1 MSTKKSLYHVAINSQ
16 GYILA
21 GTPERPARRMIDA
34 PKIGET
40 PSTIDLDFSD
50 ASQWLPWAQS
60 DWSGGFQEE
69 KWSDNAT
76 YKIADNI
83 DTVSKYGQITL
94 QPNIVAV
101 KTDFADG
108 HTFGAAI
115 SFIGNADTE
124 SYILVGTQHAVPTA
138 CQLWKIDADD
148 TSHQIITSWA
158 ANTLAVM
165 DMDIYRRNVLIAL
178 DARGSGAAC
187 LQSYDGTTLSSLY
200 TGYKIDMVK
209 VISDRIYIGQLNF
222 DTSLFELAYSDDG
235 GTTFT
240 TIMDNIGGES
250 SGGVFR
256 RIIKGC
262 VSFATLYFLIQ
273 LDNKIEF
280 WSCQDVYTSKIYEFP
295 HLTDPDIH
303 ASKDGLVMISGKDE
317 KGEVQ
322 IYIWTGSQLIHSFAE
337 TVDGLTCSPLRLTEH
352 QGYIITQNLLFDGTF
367 WFTHI
372 NAAIS
377 GGSVLIPFISF
388 GTTTGQIYF
397 YGTDSG
403 SDLEIYRTGTG
414 YAATGYVITGLFT
427 GSKPAIDKLW
437 YSVELDFK
445 ALAAGESIQVLYS
458 IDNEATWTSLGTVSE
473 TGSQKYTFLFSNIV
487 SRQIQLK
494 IVLNGNGTTTPT
506 LYDFVCR
513 FQPIADERYQWSL
526 SLKCFENMKL
536 LDEKT
541 SEPKR
546 GIELRNSLL
555 VAKETKQVVNFEDI
569 DYFETQLS
577 AAVNNAVT
585 TISVDSTANAPEK
598 GRFKIGDEWI
608 TYTGKT
614 AVTFTGCTRGARG
627 TIAATHSDDTA
638 VANIYKVR
646 VRSYQEI
653 IPTMNES
660 RAKEMFIAV
669 NLEEA

>member
-1 MSTKKSLYHVAINSQ
+1 MV
-16 GYILA
+16 
-21 GTPERPARRMIDA
+21 DA

-40 PSTIDLDFSD
+40 PSNIDLDFSD

-76 YKIADNI
+76 YKIANNI

-101 KTDFADG
+101 KTDFAAG

-115 SFIGNADTE
+115 SFIGNVDTE
-124 SYILVGTQHAVPTA
+124 SYILVGTKHAVTTA
-138 CQLWKIDADD
+138 CQLWKIDGDD
-148 TSHQIITSWA
+148 TSHQITTNWA
-158 ANTLAVM
+158 ASTLAVT
-165 DMDIYRRNVLIAL
+165 DMDIFRRNVLIAL
-178 DARGSGAAC
+178 DARGNGEAC
-187 LQSYDGTTLSSLY
+187 LQSYDGSTFSELY

-209 VISDRIYIGQLNF
+209 VIGDRIYIGQYNF
-222 DTSLFELAYSDDG
+222 DSSQFELAYSDDG

-240 TIMDNIGGES
+240 TIMTNIGGES
-250 SGGVFR
+250 AGGVYR

-262 VSFATLYFLIQ
+262 VSYSTLYFLIQ
-273 LDNKIEF
+273 LDNAIEF
-280 WSCQDVYTSKIYEFP
+280 WSCQDIYTSKIYDFP
-295 HLTDPDIH
+295 HLTDADIH

-322 IYIWTGSQLIHSFAE
+322 VYIWTGSQLIHSFSE
-337 TVDGLTCSPLRLTEH
+337 TVDGLTCSSLCLTEH

-372 NAAIS
+372 NSAIS

-388 GTTTGQIYF
+388 GTSVGQIYF

-403 SDLEIYRTGTG
+403 GDLDIYRTGTG
-414 YAATGYVITGLFT
+414 YATTGYVITGLFT

-445 ALAAGESIQVLYS
+445 ALVAGESIQVLYS

-473 TGSQKYTFLFSNIV
+473 TGRQKYTFLFSNIV

-513 FQPIADERYQWSL
+513 FQPIADERYQWTL
-526 SLKCFENMKL
+526 NLKCFENMQL
-536 LDEKT
+536 LDGKT

-546 GIELRNSLL
+546 GVELRNSLL
-555 VAKETKQVVNFEDI
+555 MAKETKSVIDFEDI

-585 TISVDSTANAPEK
+585 TIPVDSTANAPEK
-598 GRFKIGDEWI
+598 GRFRIDDEWM

-614 AVTFTGCTRGARG
+614 AVSFTGCTRGARG
-627 TIAATHSDDTA
+627 TIQATHSNDSA
-638 VANIYKVR
+638 VTNKYKVR
-646 VRSYQEI
+646 VHDYQEI
-653 IPTMNES
+653 IPVMNEA
-660 RAKEMFIAV
+660 RAKEMFVMII
-669 NLEEA
+669 LIEA